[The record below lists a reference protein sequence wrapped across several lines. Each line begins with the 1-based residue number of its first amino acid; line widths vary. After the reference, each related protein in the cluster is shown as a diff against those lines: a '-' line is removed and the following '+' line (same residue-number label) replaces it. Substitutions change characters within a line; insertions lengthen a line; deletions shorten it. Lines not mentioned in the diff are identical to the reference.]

1 MCIALSSGME
11 DFLGGCVLALKID
24 CAVRAMRRS
33 KELFASHHLGEL
45 VVNFVYFLQ
54 EEYEHHA

>member
-1 MCIALSSGME
+1 MCIALSSGLE
-11 DFLGGCVLALKID
+11 DFLGGYVLALKID

-54 EEYEHHA
+54 EEY